1 MDGLL
6 TSTYSG
12 GATIAGVL
20 SPYDGMS
27 IGILSALRGVGYG
40 TPAAPFPT
48 VTGGDAEVNS
58 VKSIMSGEQYSTI
71 YKDTRELAKVTAA
84 MADALLKGKKP
95 TVNDTTTYDNGV
107 KVVPSYLLPVTVVT
121 KENYSSV
128 LVTGGF
134 YTAKDLA

>member
-1 MDGLL
+1 M
-6 TSTYSG
+6 
-12 GATIAGVL
+12 
-20 SPYDGMS
+20 
-27 IGILSALRGVGYG
+27 
-40 TPAAPFPT
+40 PFPI

-58 VKSIMSGEQYSTI
+58 VKSIIAGEQYSTI

-84 MADALLKGKKP
+84 MADALLKGRKP